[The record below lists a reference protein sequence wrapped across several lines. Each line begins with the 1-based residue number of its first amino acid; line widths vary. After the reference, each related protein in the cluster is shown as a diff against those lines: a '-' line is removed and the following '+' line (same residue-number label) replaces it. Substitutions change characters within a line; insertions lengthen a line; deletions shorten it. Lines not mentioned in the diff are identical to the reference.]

1 MTDMS
6 AGRSRMPRLGYLIN
20 QYPKVSHTFIRREIE
35 AVERHGVS
43 VSRFALRGWDADVV
57 DPSDIAEK
65 HRTRYTLDRGL
76 LPLFGGVARVALSR
90 PKALL
95 AAFRASAAM
104 ARKSERALAYHFAY
118 VAHACQLLRW
128 TSEDGIEHLH
138 VHFGTN
144 ATEVAM
150 LLRILGG
157 PTYSFTVHGSEE
169 FEKADRLG
177 LDKTIANAAFVVT
190 VNAYGRAQMMRHA
203 NVEDWPKIHEVHCG
217 LEADYFTLR
226 PPSDRRRLVA
236 VGRLSREK
244 GHLLLVQA
252 FAAIATE
259 FPDADLVVAGDGVLR
274 DDIEAHVRALGL
286 DGRVTVTGWVDTAR
300 VREEITAARAMVL
313 PSFMESLPVVLMEAM
328 ALGRPVIASRVCGIP
343 ELVEHGRTG
352 WLITPGDTDALAAAM
367 RQALTLSDDECRR
380 MGEAAFA
387 RVVERHAIDREVLA
401 LLKLFQTKAG
411 QAASRDPATP
421 TDQGVVAQFPV

>member
-35 AVERHGVS
+35 AVERHGVP

-57 DPSDIAEK
+57 DASDIAEK
-65 HRTRYTLDRGL
+65 ARTRYTLDRGL
-76 LPLFGGVARVALSR
+76 APLIAAVARVAMSR

-95 AAFRASAAM
+95 AALRASRAM
-104 ARKSERALAYHFAY
+104 ARKSERGLAYHFIY
-118 VAHACQLLRW
+118 VAHACRMLKW
-128 TSEDGIEHLH
+128 ATEDGIEHLH

-157 PTYSFTVHGSEE
+157 PSYSFTVHGSEE

-177 LDKTIANAAFVVT
+177 LDKTIAGAAFVVT

-203 NVEDWPKIHEVHCG
+203 QVDDWPKIHEIHCG
-217 LEADYFTLR
+217 LEADYFTLK
-226 PPSDRRRLVA
+226 PPSPRRRLVA

-252 FAAIATE
+252 FGMIAAE
-259 FPDADLVVAGDGVLR
+259 FPDADLVIAGDGVLR
-274 DDIEAHVRALGL
+274 EEIESLVRSLDLGE
-286 DGRVTVTGWVDTAR
+286 RIRITGWVDTAR

-352 WLITPGDTDALAAAM
+352 WLVTPGDTAGLAAAM
-367 RQALTLSDDECRR
+367 REALLLSDDACRR
-380 MGEAAFA
+380 MGEAAFE
-387 RVVERHAIDREVLA
+387 RVGERHAIDREVIA
-401 LLKLFQTKAG
+401 LLRLFQMRTFQVPIIDPTPAG
-411 QAASRDPATP
+411 Q
-421 TDQGVVAQFPV
+421 GVTAQFPV